1 MGKRSWSAFVVVVG
15 MLFVLASA
23 AFAPAGTTDAPLLVG
38 GLVVAAAGAAF
49 MARAPRRLRAGSR
62 SGRSA

>member
-38 GLVVAAAGAAF
+38 GLVEIG
-49 MARAPRRLRAGSR
+49 RAHV
-62 SGRSA
+62 

>member
-49 MARAPRRLRAGSR
+49 MGRLRAGSR